1 MSSDAKYPYTLSYKL
16 PNGQEFIIDV
26 ETDGEA
32 EDAFDT
38 MFATCGPDIEYS
50 IDEWLEASMSTDVIF
65 GIWLT
70 IPFFILALAV
80 MFDKGK

>member
-1 MSSDAKYPYTLSYKL
+1 MLGRGTHSKTGRNATPHFFYIINQREKQMSSDAKYPYTLSYKL

-50 IDEWLEASMSTDVIF
+50 IDE
-65 GIWLT
+65 
-70 IPFFILALAV
+70 
-80 MFDKGK
+80 

>member
-1 MSSDAKYPYTLSYKL
+1 MSEDAKYPYTLSYKL

-50 IDEWLEASMSTDVIF
+50 IDE
-65 GIWLT
+65 
-70 IPFFILALAV
+70 
-80 MFDKGK
+80 